1 MDELEEREIKNVR
14 VESVLNLL
22 TISKTFSNLSTPPTL
37 VPPYFCTITFEEL
50 EFILRALPA
59 LPTLLLLEDN
69 FNKPLIIIIIIINKW
84 SKYYYFFFVVSCEF

>member
-37 VPPYFCTITFEEL
+37 VPPYFCTITFEE
-50 EFILRALPA
+50 FILLPLKPT
-59 LPTLLLLEDN
+59 LPTLLLLLLKDN
-69 FNKPLIIIIIIINKW
+69 LNKPLIIIIIKQT
-84 SKYYYFFFVVSCEF
+84 